1 MTQVDVHALIPSI
14 YDAALDPGRWP
25 AVIGEC
31 AALLDSQ
38 CATLLYSQSALAGD
52 MRLEGAGDGAIVHGF
67 DASAIEDYLAHFA
80 GTNMFAARAIEV
92 PVGTIESDQDV
103 MPRADFERSEFY
115 NDFLVRRLGARSVLT
130 TLLIRNRDRLV
141 AMTLCRGGTANA
153 RFSAHDKRVL
163 AELTPHLERAHK
175 VSARLR
181 GHEAY
186 AARLEELLDRS
197 PRGLLIVNAAGRV
210 RYANRPAEQVLRR
223 CDALAVG
230 ADVLRAAT
238 PAASDRLHALI
249 AEAAAGQG
257 GGAVALPQRGG
268 RGFVHALVVPCAAHR
283 TWPTT
288 SESCALV
295 LLRPTQTR
303 FRLLP
308 EHARAIFGLS
318 PSEARVASL
327 LHQGLELAAIAGALK
342 ISRNTARVHLNAIL
356 AKTGT
361 HRQAILMQRL
371 SAIAELYGAPGG
383 AA

>member
-1 MTQVDVHALIPSI
+1 
-14 YDAALDPGRWP
+14 
-25 AVIGEC
+25 
-31 AALLDSQ
+31 
-38 CATLLYSQSALAGD
+38 
-52 MRLEGAGDGAIVHGF
+52 
-67 DASAIEDYLAHFA
+67 
-80 GTNMFAARAIEV
+80 
-92 PVGTIESDQDV
+92 

-141 AMTLCRGGTANA
+141 AMTLCRGGAANPGYT
-153 RFSAHDKRVL
+153 AHDKRVL
-163 AELTPHLERAHK
+163 AELIPHLERAHK
-175 VSARLR
+175 VSTRLR
-181 GHEAY
+181 THEMR

-210 RYANRPAEQVLRR
+210 HYANRPAEQVLRR

-230 ADVLRAAT
+230 AGVLRAS
-238 PAASDRLHALI
+238 ASVANDRLYALI
-249 AEAAAGQG
+249 AEAARGSG
-257 GGAVALPQRGG
+257 GGAVALPQRSG
-268 RGFVHALVVPCAAHR
+268 RGFVHALVVPCAARR
-283 TWPTT
+283 TWPTAG
-288 SESCALV
+288 EPCALV

-327 LHQGLELAAIAGALK
+327 LHQGLDLAAIAAALE

-383 AA
+383 VA